1 MFGVDVDDSDFLA
14 LDLVDLVVP
23 SVSDFRGLP
32 RRRGVFSAADS
43 DPGAFV
49 GPFDWFEAF
58 CCAGDGAGAALR
70 FFDCVLFS
78 SSGSCIDISVPPMV
92 EGVEDTAGRCCCNP

>member
-32 RRRGVFSAADS
+32 RRRGVFSATGS
-43 DPGAFV
+43 DPDV
-49 GPFDWFEAF
+49 GPFDGFEPF

-70 FFDCVLFS
+70 FFGCLLFS
-78 SSGSCIDISVPPMV
+78 SSGSCINISVPPMV
-92 EGVEDTAGRCCCNP
+92 EGVEDAAGRCCCNP